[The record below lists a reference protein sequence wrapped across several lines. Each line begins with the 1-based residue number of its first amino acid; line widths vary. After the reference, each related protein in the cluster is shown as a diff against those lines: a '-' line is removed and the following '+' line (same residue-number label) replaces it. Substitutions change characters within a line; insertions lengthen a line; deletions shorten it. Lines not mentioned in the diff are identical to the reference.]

1 MTAEQ
6 KINGVNNGWAGI
18 RVPYEY
24 VQKYFNARNADYTT
38 GEYTVNDKRGG
49 MFYIKGRQESMND
62 ALYVFLNGWT
72 CLKFNN
78 IPHNMTNDEFLA
90 TAASKAYSDI
100 DFPMIRLGEIYL
112 IYAEACMN
120 LGQANTALPKLKE
133 LTVKFSEMQA
143 RVEAGDK
150 EVCGF
155 KDFHARR
162 LVETAGHIIIT
173 YLLARQAGEAEE
185 YAASARVF
193 CKLAEAKIAE
203 AYTYVMNSTTEDV
216 ALFKAVENE
225 V

>member
-1 MTAEQ
+1 MNIYEGTSQLQVVAAINAVTKGTFLEQ
-6 KINGVNNGWAGI
+6 IGRYAAAKATREAMCPVGDEAQG
-18 RVPYEY
+18 
-24 VQKYFNARNADYTT
+24 AD
-38 GEYTVNDKRGG
+38 R
-49 MFYIKGRQESMND
+49 RSSRR
-62 ALYVFLNGWT
+62 
-72 CLKFNN
+72 C
-78 IPHNMTNDEFLA
+78 
-90 TAASKAYSDI
+90 S
-100 DFPMIRLGEIYL
+100 
-112 IYAEACMN
+112 
-120 LGQANTALPKLKE
+120 
-133 LTVKFSEMQA
+133 A

>member
-38 GEYTVNDKRGG
+38 GEYTINDKRGG

-133 LTVKFSEMQA
+133 LTRPRRGIGPLVGHGRLPA
-143 RVEAGDK
+143 RGACPRADVGGAPPHRPDP
-150 EVCGF
+150 
-155 KDFHARR
+155 
-162 LVETAGHIIIT
+162 L
-173 YLLARQAGEAEE
+173 RQVHHPVVPLDIQG
-185 YAASARVF
+185 RHLHRTGVR
-193 CKLAEAKIAE
+193 
-203 AYTYVMNSTTEDV
+203 
-216 ALFKAVENE
+216 
-225 V
+225 